1 MHTTGLQLFWYVLIG
16 VLWAGYF
23 FLEGFD
29 FGVGILLPLVGR
41 SDVERRALINAI
53 GPTWDGNEVWLLVAG
68 GATFAAF
75 PIWYAD
81 MFSAFYLALFV
92 ILVALIVRGVSFEFR
107 GKRDSTT
114 WRRTWDWII
123 FVGSLVPALLW
134 GVAFGDLIRGIP
146 LNAHGQFTG
155 SFFSL
160 LQPYALV
167 AGLAMLGLFLLHGVL
182 FLSLKTVGA
191 LRERVERLATRLAPV
206 ATLVLFAFLAWTYI
220 VARNEH
226 HTGDVP
232 GFIPVTALLLV
243 AATGW
248 LSRERLHGWAFLLTG
263 VAIVSITAVIFM
275 TMYPDVI
282 MSSTSAAYSL
292 TVARAASQPYT
303 LRVMTIVALVFTPF
317 VLAYQGWTY
326 WIFRKRIAMPNSG
339 AEVAP
344 PAAGH

>member
-123 FVGSLVPALLW
+123 
-134 GVAFGDLIRGIP
+134 
-146 LNAHGQFTG
+146 
-155 SFFSL
+155 
-160 LQPYALV
+160 
-167 AGLAMLGLFLLHGVL
+167 
-182 FLSLKTVGA
+182 
-191 LRERVERLATRLAPV
+191 
-206 ATLVLFAFLAWTYI
+206 
-220 VARNEH
+220 
-226 HTGDVP
+226 
-232 GFIPVTALLLV
+232 
-243 AATGW
+243 
-248 LSRERLHGWAFLLTG
+248 
-263 VAIVSITAVIFM
+263 
-275 TMYPDVI
+275 
-282 MSSTSAAYSL
+282 
-292 TVARAASQPYT
+292 
-303 LRVMTIVALVFTPF
+303 
-317 VLAYQGWTY
+317 
-326 WIFRKRIAMPNSG
+326 
-339 AEVAP
+339 
-344 PAAGH
+344 